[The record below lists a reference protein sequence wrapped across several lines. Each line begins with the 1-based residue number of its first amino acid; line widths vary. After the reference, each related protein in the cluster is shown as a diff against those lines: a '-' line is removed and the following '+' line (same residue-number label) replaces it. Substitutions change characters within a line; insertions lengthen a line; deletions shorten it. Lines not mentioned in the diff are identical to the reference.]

1 MKELG
6 ITKGEWKVDDE
17 YLRHKIEINNSTIH
31 LYHTVVTFNWTMITY
46 NEAKSNALLI
56 ADAGNTA
63 QKCGLL
69 PSELLKQRDE
79 LKRALVDLMEGVR
92 YMPPLTAI
100 TGTLMKQYSNAEAA
114 IKSTE
119 Q

>member
-1 MKELG
+1 MKDLG
-6 ITKGEWKVDDE
+6 ITKGEIVINDELSFARDLQIKGREEDDIYMPLLDRHCVSEKEMIANANLFVDA
-17 YLRHKIEINNSTIH
+17 H
-31 LYHTVVTFNWTMITY
+31 
-46 NEAKSNALLI
+46 
-56 ADAGNTA
+56 NTA

-79 LKRALVDLMEGVR
+79 LKEALKEMSELFEKLHGS
-92 YMPPLTAI
+92 AI
-100 TGTLMKQYSNAEAA
+100 VGKTIRQKALAA